1 MASNASLVKNGIFNS
16 MKVLSNLIFPVI
28 TFAYAARVLGDAG
41 VGRVAFVR
49 SIISYFTMIAMLGMN
64 YYGTREAAKLREDK
78 DKLSKFSQEVLF
90 INGVTTLLA
99 YVLLIAAVVFVPD
112 LQGYGALLAVS
123 SAAIV
128 LQGMGMEWLYQALE
142 EYRYI
147 ALRSILF
154 QFIAFVA
161 LFLFVREPNDVLAY
175 SVVLLTASSGSYL
188 LNFVNARKYIR
199 FRRYPH
205 LEIKRHLK
213 PVLWLFAMAVSIE
226 LYTVLDSTMLGFLQG
241 DAAVG
246 QYTAAVKVNKMMNS
260 LITAAGA
267 VMIPRFSY
275 YVHHKEIDKVKSLVD
290 NVYNFVFVL
299 SVPIAVGLF
308 MLSDEI
314 ILLFSGEGFA
324 AAAVTMRILT
334 PIVVIIPFSIVA
346 NQQIFVPM
354 GKEKLILKSTL
365 TGAATN
371 FTFNMLLIPRY
382 AQNGAAIATVV
393 AELMVA
399 IVCFINIGKFYD
411 RKRIFSEYYQYWIA
425 SIPVVIL
432 CCLLRRWTIHY
443 VFRMIIAIAGAAICY
458 AMMLLLQKN
467 TYFLMGLKMT
477 KEKINELRILR
488 KSA

>member
-1 MASNASLVKNGIFNS
+1 MPN
-16 MKVLSNLIFPVI
+16 
-28 TFAYAARVLGDAG
+28 
-41 VGRVAFVR
+41 
-49 SIISYFTMIAMLGMN
+49 
-64 YYGTREAAKLREDK
+64 
-78 DKLSKFSQEVLF
+78 
-90 INGVTTLLA
+90 
-99 YVLLIAAVVFVPD
+99 

-128 LQGMGMEWLYQALE
+128 LQGMGMEWLYQAVE

-154 QFIAFVA
+154 QFIALAA
-161 LFLFVREPNDVLAY
+161 LFLFVREPDDVLAY

-188 LNFVNARKYIR
+188 LNFINARKYIR
-199 FRRYPH
+199 FRRYSH

-226 LYTVLDSTMLGFLQG
+226 LYTVLDSTMLGFLKG

-275 YVHHKEIDKVKSLVD
+275 YVYHQETDKVKSLVD
-290 NVYNFVFVL
+290 NVYNFVFIL
-299 SVPIAVGLF
+299 SVPIAMGLF

-324 AAAVTMRILT
+324 AAALTMRILT

-365 TGAATN
+365 TGAVTN

-382 AQNGAAIATVV
+382 AQNGAAVATVL
-393 AELMVA
+393 AEGAVSA
-399 IVCFINIGKFYD
+399 VCFMNIRRYFDMKKVFRYFG
-411 RKRIFSEYYQYWIA
+411 QYWLAALPIVPLA
-425 SIPVVIL
+425 LLVRSLHLHAVYTIL
-432 CCLLRRWTIHY
+432 MDAVLSAACYFALLGLFKNPYLQMGIKMVKSKLKNFHTRRE
-443 VFRMIIAIAGAAICY
+443 AG
-458 AMMLLLQKN
+458 
-467 TYFLMGLKMT
+467 
-477 KEKINELRILR
+477 
-488 KSA
+488 